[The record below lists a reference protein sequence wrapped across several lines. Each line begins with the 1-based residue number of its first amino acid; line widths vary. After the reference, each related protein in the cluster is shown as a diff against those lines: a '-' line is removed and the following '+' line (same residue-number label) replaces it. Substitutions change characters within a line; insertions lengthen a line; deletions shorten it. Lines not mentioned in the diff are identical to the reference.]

1 MTDLWKKII
10 AEAPDKRELALK
22 SLDNAVEYA
31 ENTKYVSPERLAK
44 LASYVDTIRSNAA
57 ALENFVT
64 LFNVYH
70 KGAPDDVLLEPFPE
84 ELGAITGEKE
94 LLFVL
99 AMSLIPT
106 AEECFM
112 QAGIPVEKLHQS
124 YDEIEAWLSNC
135 ERNYG
140 VTGLEFWHGF
150 AWLTMRLFTVTVIR
164 FGRLEYNKC
173 KLFPD
178 VMVLRNR
185 KTGENKVVLTQ
196 EYELNKAG
204 LFTAPGEENAA
215 KTTFNESE
223 DGTVTANCV
232 SPDGIVSLEAV
243 RFDAEEWEIS
253 IRPGD
258 NVIYMHIPEVGPL
271 KIEDVRKSL
280 AEVRE
285 FYDKYYPDYKGKA
298 IVSHSWLFDPVLK
311 ELLPE
316 SSNLIQYQKTGLLIP
331 QKGPS
336 DAVRRVLGQV
346 AVDKG
351 IDAVEWESSL
361 QKSLGKYLANGG
373 FCRGGG
379 IIIPF

>member
-1 MTDLWKKII
+1 MSELWKKLV
-10 AEAPDKRELALK
+10 AEAPDMRELALK
-22 SLDNAVEYA
+22 SLDNAVQYA
-31 ENTKYVSPERLAK
+31 KNTGYVSDERLAK
-44 LASYVDTIRSNAA
+44 LAAYVETIRSTPV
-57 ALENFVT
+57 ALENFVA
-64 LFNVYH
+64 LFNIYY
-70 KGAPDDVLLEPFPE
+70 KGAPESVLYEPFPKE
-84 ELGAITGEKE
+84 FGAVTGEME
-94 LLFVL
+94 MLFVV

-106 AEECFM
+106 AEERFIK
-112 QAGIPVEKLHQS
+112 AGIPVEKLHQT
-124 YDEIEAWLSNC
+124 YDEIEAWLANC

-150 AWLTMRLFTVTVIR
+150 AWLTMRLFNVTVIR

-178 VMVLRNR
+178 VMLLRNR
-185 KTGENKVVLTQ
+185 ETKEYTVVLTQ

-204 LFTAPGEENAA
+204 LVAAPQDEVAA
-215 KTTFNESE
+215 KTTFKERE
-223 DGTVTANCV
+223 DGTIVANSV
-232 SPDGIVSLEAV
+232 SPDGVVSLEAV
-243 RFDAEEWEIS
+243 NFDANKWEIA
-253 IRPGD
+253 IRPND

-298 IVSHSWLFDPVLK
+298 IVSHSWLFDPILK
-311 ELLPE
+311 TLLPE
-316 SSNLIQYQKTGLLIP
+316 SANLIQYQKAGLLIP

-351 IDAVEWESSL
+351 VEAVEWKSSL
-361 QKSLGKYLANGG
+361 QKALGKYILDGG
-373 FCRGGG
+373 YCRGGG

>member
-10 AEAPDKRELALK
+10 AEAPDKRELAVE
-22 SLDNAVEYA
+22 SLNNAVEYA
-31 ENTKYVSPERLAK
+31 KNTGFVSCERLEK
-44 LASYVDTIRSNAA
+44 LAAYIEIIRKVPT

-70 KGAPDDVLLEPFPE
+70 KGAPNDVLREPFPE
-84 ELGAITGEKE
+84 ELGAVTGEKE

-106 AEECFM
+106 AEERFIK
-112 QAGIPVEKLHQS
+112 AGIPVEKLHQT
-124 YDEIEAWLSNC
+124 YDEIEAWLANC

-140 VTGLEFWHGF
+140 VTGLEFLHGF
-150 AWLTMRLFTVTVIR
+150 AWLTMRLFTLTVIR

-173 KLFPD
+173 GLFPD

-185 KTGENKVVLTQ
+185 ETGKDVVVLTQ
-196 EYELNKAG
+196 EYELNKDG
-204 LFTAPGEENAA
+204 LFTAPDEKAAA
-215 KTTFNESE
+215 KTTFKENADGSVIAHCVYS
-223 DGTVTANCV
+223 DGT
-232 SPDGIVSLEAV
+232 VSLEAV
-243 RFDAEEWEIS
+243 TFDADKWEIS
-253 IRPGD
+253 IRPND

-271 KIEDVRKSL
+271 KMEDVRKSL
-280 AEVRE
+280 IEVRE

-298 IVSHSWLFDPVLK
+298 IVSHSWLFDPILQ

-316 SSNLIQYQKTGLLIP
+316 NSNLVQYQKTGLLIP

-336 DAVRRVLGQV
+336 DAVRRVFGQV
-346 AVDKG
+346 AVDNG
-351 IDAVEWESSL
+351 IDAVEWKSSL
-361 QKSLGKYLANGG
+361 QKSLGRYLTDGG

>member
-64 LFNVYH
+64 LFNVYY
-70 KGAPDDVLLEPFPE
+70 KGAPEDVLLEPFPE
-84 ELGAITGEKE
+84 ELGAVTGEKE

-150 AWLTMRLFTVTVIR
+150 AWLAMRLFTVTVIR

-258 NVIYMHIPEVGPL
+258 DVIYMHIPEVGPL
-271 KIEDVRKSL
+271 KIEDVCKSL
-280 AEVRE
+280 AEVKE
-285 FYDKYYPDYKGKA
+285 FYDKYYPDYHGKA

-351 IDAVEWESSL
+351 IDAVEWKSSL